1 MKHWLEGRLKS
12 IRKHAG
18 LAISTLAAT
27 VAIAGCGKGTV
38 WSTKDEVRIGREASK
53 EVDRMYRVEV
63 DSEDARRV
71 QRVGDR
77 LLLHTDSR
85 VGVPYTFRVIDAKDV
100 NAVSLPGGPV
110 YVFRGLLDLAG
121 DDDDELACVMGHEI
135 GHINGRHISH
145 QYTKQLQTNILLTVL
160 LQGQS
165 RLGQD

>member
-63 DSEDARRV
+63 DSEDARRG
-71 QRVGDR
+71 QRVGNR

-85 VGVPYTFRVIDAKDV
+85 VGVPYTFRGIDAKDV
-100 NAVSLPGGPV
+100 NPVSLPGGPA

-121 DDDDELACVMGHEI
+121 DDDDRLACGVGPQDAPFK
-135 GHINGRHISH
+135 GRAHSAPRH
-145 QYTKQLQTNILLTVL
+145 
-160 LQGQS
+160 
-165 RLGQD
+165 